1 MREAAKSFQDLI
13 VWQKAHQ
20 AVLDAYQFSQCI
32 PKIEQYGLTSQFRR
46 SVISVA
52 AYIAEGFKKKGR
64 ADKVRFLNVAQ
75 GSLEETRYYL
85 ILIQDL
91 EYAETSKLMIQ
102 IEEISKLLEVYTK
115 AILNSAS

>member
-1 MREAAKSFQDLI
+1 MIKSFLDLD
-13 VWQKAHQ
+13 VYKESFQLA
-20 AVLDAYQFSQCI
+20 LE
-32 PKIEQYGLTSQFRR
+32 IEQIIKAFPKSEQYALTSQFRR
-46 SVISVA
+46 SVTSIA
-52 AYIAEGFKKKGR
+52 ANIAEGFKKKGR
-64 ADKVRFLNVAQ
+64 ADKARFLNVAQ

-102 IEEISKLLEVYTK
+102 IEEISKLLAAYTK